1 MKNKIILLLIG
12 IAILA
17 SLIFLARPFIFNEYL
32 VNTKDLS
39 TIEEIDVFL
48 KDSSILI
55 PSYSTNKDNPH
66 LHTSK
71 ESVSIERS
79 KQYGAWDGYN
89 IVITPTKLSDSS
101 FFQIFISSSKVI
113 NEKNEDVKWTV
124 SNANSDFQPGENY
137 PEGEYTRVIGT
148 FQRGNNLYEITGY
161 SLGPMNNTKEKQLI
175 SELQYFVDSMN

>member
-1 MKNKIILLLIG
+1 MKNKIILLLIS

-48 KDSSILI
+48 KDSSILV
-55 PSYSTNKDNPH
+55 PRYTMDEDNPY

-71 ESVSIERS
+71 VSVSIERS
-79 KQYGAWDGYN
+79 KQYGPWDGYN
-89 IVITPTKLSDSS
+89 IEIIPTKLSDSS
-101 FFQIFISSSKVI
+101 FFQIFITSSKVI

-124 SNANSDFQPGENY
+124 NNVNSDFELSENY

-148 FQRGNNLYEITGY
+148 LQRGHNLYEITGY
-161 SLGPMNNTKEKQLI
+161 SLGPINNAKEEQLI
-175 SELQYFVDSMN
+175 SELQFFVDSIK